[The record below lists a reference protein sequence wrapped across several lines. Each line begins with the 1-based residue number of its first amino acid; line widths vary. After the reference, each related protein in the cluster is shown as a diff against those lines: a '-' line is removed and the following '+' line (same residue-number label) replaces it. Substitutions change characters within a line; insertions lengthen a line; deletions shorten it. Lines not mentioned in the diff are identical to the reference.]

1 MEKIQRKGKYERI
14 ELVRNLILSCD
25 ISDQQ
30 QLMEELNKVGASI
43 TQPTLSR
50 YLRKLKAVKELG
62 LDGRSHY
69 RLPQNMPYHRV
80 AEPTPTIRKG
90 APTGFVSIRY
100 SGNMCVIKTLP
111 GHAPSLAY
119 LIDNSNP
126 PFILGTIAG
135 DDTIFIVRNSE
146 ATNNDIT
153 SVLKGIIPDMD

>member
-1 MEKIQRKGKYERI
+1 MKKNDRQGKYERI
-14 ELVRNLILSCD
+14 ELVRNLIMTCD

-30 QLMEELNKVGASI
+30 QLMRELRNNGANI

-62 LDGRSHY
+62 MDGRSHY
-69 RLPQNMPYHRV
+69 KLPQNMPYHRV
-80 AEPTPTIRKG
+80 AEPALKVEKGTPM
-90 APTGFVSIRY
+90 GFVSIRY
-100 SGNMCVIKTLP
+100 SGNMGVIKTLP
-111 GHAPSLAY
+111 GHAPALAY